1 MPKRIP
7 RQSLALWAGCNLSVC
22 WLYMS
27 NTGAITRPLW
37 EGNLPWG
44 QLLWHWTETSSH
56 QLLFSRQWLRL
67 ATDSSGTAGE
77 SWEEGHWGGVGGWGV
92 GTSTSWRQLEG
103 AIGRQKTY
111 QKNECAH
118 LPPILCSL
126 HSLCQTQQCGWTC
139 WLGRKDFRVL
149 HVKEGSTD
157 ESHLLWHWL
166 NHSFREQLLEL
177 RWMPTWAALPLS
189 TSIFATL
196 ECFLHHWVLST
207 LCKHYHTFQECSLT
221 EDVSGHYVVSVIY
234 HFPDWTPSS
243 TSLCSQWD
251 VMCWGRLHRSPPS
264 TFLINRQPLSFS
276 HAKQRF
282 KYQGK
287 I

>member
-1 MPKRIP
+1 M
-7 RQSLALWAGCNLSVC
+7 QLVCLLAVHEQHR
-22 WLYMS
+22 
-27 NTGAITRPLW
+27 TVTRPVW

-92 GTSTSWRQLEG
+92 GTSSSWRQLEG
-103 AIGRQKTY
+103 AIRRQKTY

-118 LPPILCSL
+118 LPPILFSL

-139 WLGRKDFRVL
+139 WLWRKDFRVL

-166 NHSFREQLLEL
+166 NHKQLLGAVTGDEVDAHL
-177 RWMPTWAALPLS
+177 GSTPPFHQHFCYPWMFPAPLGAEHTVQTLP
-189 TSIFATL
+189 
-196 ECFLHHWVLST
+196 
-207 LCKHYHTFQECSLT
+207 
-221 EDVSGHYVVSVIY
+221 
-234 HFPDWTPSS
+234 HFPGVLPNWGCVWP
-243 TSLCSQWD
+243 LCCLCD
-251 VMCWGRLHRSPPS
+251 
-264 TFLINRQPLSFS
+264 LSFS
-276 HAKQRF
+276 RLNTLINILVFSVRCYVLGEASSESSFH
-282 KYQGK
+282 
-287 I
+287 ISH